1 MTCISVP
8 GFFISEAASNE
19 FKNRRITN
27 KIYLT
32 YFESLI
38 YIAQKEKEK
47 WKCPETTKKNLS
59 IYTYIV
65 YMSSIKYISLRF
77 CVPWIFK

>member
-8 GFFISEAASNE
+8 GFFISEAASSG

-47 WKCPETTKKNLS
+47 SKYPKTAEKNLS

-65 YMSSIKYISLRF
+65 YI
-77 CVPWIFK
+77 

>member
-8 GFFISEAASNE
+8 GFFISEAASSG

-27 KIYLT
+27 KIYLN

-38 YIAQKEKEK
+38 YIAQKEKKKMKMSKNNEK
-47 WKCPETTKKNLS
+47 KL
-59 IYTYIV
+59 
-65 YMSSIKYISLRF
+65 KYIYIYS
-77 CVPWIFK
+77 VYVIHKIYIFKFLRALDI